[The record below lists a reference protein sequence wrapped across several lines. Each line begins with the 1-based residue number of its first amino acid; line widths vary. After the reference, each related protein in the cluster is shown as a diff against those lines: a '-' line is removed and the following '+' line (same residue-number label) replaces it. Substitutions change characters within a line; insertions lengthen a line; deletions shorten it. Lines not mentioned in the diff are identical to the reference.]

1 LAIAIDATLVRY
13 LLVPAVTVLLRGCAW
28 WMPGLLERTV
38 PHISIEDDSFF
49 KQRDAAA
56 AAPGK
61 PAAGS

>member
-1 LAIAIDATLVRY
+1 MDAALQLFEVGGVSRTCHDRIMRHN
-13 LLVPAVTVLLRGCAW
+13 AAGRAG

-49 KQRDAAA
+49 EQRDAA
-56 AAPGK
+56 GK